1 MTTNV
6 SSYRER
12 LERIALAPTIRT
24 HWSYNL
30 FMVAMSLIVLWG
42 LFAWYTQLRHGLK
55 VTGLNDMVPWGIYMT
70 NFVFFIGISYAGT
83 LLSGILRITQAGW
96 RTPVTRMAEIITV
109 VGLIVG
115 SVQIVFDNGRPDRLL
130 NMIIYGR
137 FQSAFVWDM
146 LSITTYLTG
155 AIIYLYVPLIPDI
168 ALMRDR
174 LGPTAASWKLWMYR
188 VLAVGWIGTQEQ
200 KRRLNKAIGILAV
213 MLIPIAVS
221 AHTVL
226 SWIFGM
232 TLRPGWNSTI
242 FGPYFVVGAVFSG
255 IAGILI
261 VMAVF
266 RRVFHLEEY
275 VTEKQFHYLAYLLLA
290 FVGLYAYFS
299 FAEYLTGWYKL
310 AGEEKELLSMLF
322 VGAQAP
328 AFWFFMVG
336 ALVVPGLLIALPWT
350 RTIPNIVLASV
361 LVVVGMWVKRF
372 LIVVPTLEVPMVPTG
387 FGQYSPTWVE
397 WSITAGSVAG
407 FMLLFA
413 LIGKFF
419 PMVSIW
425 EVAEEEEAEEEK
437 LQTTG
442 AAVGAGAAHLAR

>member
-174 LGPTAASWKLWMYR
+174 LGSTAAPWKLWMYR

-442 AAVGAGAAHLAR
+442 SAVGAGAAHLAR

>member
-155 AIIYLYVPLIPDI
+155 AIIYLYVPLIPD
-168 ALMRDR
+168 
-174 LGPTAASWKLWMYR
+174 
-188 VLAVGWIGTQEQ
+188 
-200 KRRLNKAIGILAV
+200 
-213 MLIPIAVS
+213 
-221 AHTVL
+221 
-226 SWIFGM
+226 
-232 TLRPGWNSTI
+232 
-242 FGPYFVVGAVFSG
+242 
-255 IAGILI
+255 
-261 VMAVF
+261 
-266 RRVFHLEEY
+266 
-275 VTEKQFHYLAYLLLA
+275 
-290 FVGLYAYFS
+290 
-299 FAEYLTGWYKL
+299 
-310 AGEEKELLSMLF
+310 
-322 VGAQAP
+322 
-328 AFWFFMVG
+328 
-336 ALVVPGLLIALPWT
+336 
-350 RTIPNIVLASV
+350 
-361 LVVVGMWVKRF
+361 
-372 LIVVPTLEVPMVPTG
+372 
-387 FGQYSPTWVE
+387 
-397 WSITAGSVAG
+397 
-407 FMLLFA
+407 
-413 LIGKFF
+413 
-419 PMVSIW
+419 
-425 EVAEEEEAEEEK
+425 
-437 LQTTG
+437 
-442 AAVGAGAAHLAR
+442 

>member
-174 LGPTAASWKLWMYR
+174 LGPTAAPWKLWMYR

-290 FVGLYAYFS
+290 FAGLYGYFS

-442 AAVGAGAAHLAR
+442 SAVGAGAAHLAR